1 MNSDKQEDY
10 FSALSGETSSLT
22 VGVNDSAAL
31 DSNKQL
37 GPFTS
42 SIMNNNLNII
52 DSNFSDDQLDQTNF
66 IPFATNLSEN
76 IDNGD
81 QEQNTLNASDA
92 IDVDSE
98 FNAKMVSTT
107 DVIDE
112 KTKTSSVLDSS
123 NVNEINI
130 VTDVGMEDK
139 TSSVSNDNSKGE
151 VTSTASDTIKVDMVV
166 NNDILTENEILKK
179 GIDDKNLSKDSENVD
194 KDVGNKSTPADA
206 SKDNATT
213 LDKKIEEIMNS
224 SGLNGCDAN
233 QLEECN
239 AGEGGIENKTT
250 EENVPTGFKELMN
263 KNIDSEIQEN
273 KDPCIQ
279 KESVSGDD
287 NDDKGDGT
295 LYIDEG
301 NDQEDGKSKDDAD
314 SETEKKTKD
323 ILDTTTEEE
332 EEDEDE
338 KAFGDNIKE
347 KKKKLIK
354 KAADIQAAEKIDIE
368 AFKSE
373 WSDEDDGNE
382 DEEKSSNKG
391 IKPGQGTKNI
401 PAEVSSASKFP
412 DVPIPED
419 IIDSSDKDTENIP
432 NDTEVNPEDEPNK
445 TSSEKHD
452 KNTELSHDGKICE
465 DIIVGEAKENEASR
479 ETMKEASNVTQ
490 TPKFNEETI
499 SGASKAPITSK
510 SETIDTSDNTVNT
523 SDNAANTSG
532 NTEKTES
539 SLDENLE
546 ESMLIEE
553 ISQDGDTMEVEGQ
566 DGGALEVEQ
575 EAGEV
580 VLEGGEHE
588 EAIVVIGGSN
598 GENLED
604 FVIVNENNEEQEIF
618 EEIGEDGTKTYY
630 VKVKPSTSA
639 PEQDPSDK
647 TETSETPVE
656 TEKETEPEEQAE
668 ETAVPVAR
676 RGRSPK
682 CGSEVA
688 LFAKKTKGRKL
699 HSNVPDEVARDLA
712 LQQLESPQ
720 LKRRAKRNTD
730 PILVKPSAGPVL
742 GPKVKTNLDDVAIK
756 IQIKTDSPTPPV
768 KALMEKAANLSKE
781 KLEKTVQLHYK
792 EKAQALLQKKTEAT
806 PGQTQP
812 AATKTPKQKVFQ
824 QKVLPKRSPLK
835 NSPTKNPASKIS
847 PPAGATKKPARVVP
861 SSADES
867 VAGVGG
873 DATPSRKSTR
883 LKIENQTLK
892 DYAVDLPES
901 CTNSF
906 TESTTMIISK
916 SPVKPGRPAK
926 RRLQED
932 AYLENTDSKRFMIS
946 YANTKKRLSEV
957 ESEDSPNPVIPP
969 LIIENGKD
977 IVDRLLSG
985 EQKSKRRTRGVS
997 NSAAEDLIIVE
1008 SPKKKKMKE
1017 FDPSLIPSAS
1027 ELVGNQESSIVN
1039 AEINQEIPSTN
1050 AQPPVDPTPTEP
1062 VPTTTPL
1069 IINTTTGGPTT
1080 KRAAKSSSATSS
1092 PRLVGSPR
1100 ASGSRGGLKAKIPA
1114 NTWNVTSEAD
1124 DTEEETREGMEE
1136 VVVPTPSLK
1145 KLKKSTGKLSS
1156 PGQDED
1162 KKRQK
1167 VMREINKLLG
1177 DEGAINM
1184 LYSVN
1189 QKRNRSGD
1197 SGGHPVMETAL
1208 TNKKMKKN
1216 LLLKTKLVKSAV
1228 LNLTSNSEDGIE
1240 TPQGRLRKS
1249 AFKPNSP
1256 LVVAHRANRRKVSL
1270 DSVRSSVS
1278 ESNVKSPLRPVIAE
1292 SVIFRRHSSDSSC
1305 SSSEEEEGEERR
1317 TSKDEEPV
1325 SEETQPVST
1334 APVSTPPPL
1343 NPKLKNTIRTN
1354 LLNLANRNA
1363 SSLRQDHLT
1372 AGTQSTASAPE
1383 VAAGESGTT
1392 ESGER
1397 RSSKE
1402 GDVISEVEQGLES
1415 LFGDNQEDGGRPAH
1429 PEQEEET
1436 EPSKEADAKETE
1448 TPETTAPVSTRSRK
1462 KAKKQQKQQQL
1473 DQQSAEVNGDADDV
1487 NVISVKI
1494 CDDLAYISFLN
1505 QNQQN
1510 FFTVNILNELTATL
1524 VYLDRQDAC
1533 KTILMMGAGFSSGVD
1548 LAYLL
1553 SDNKNKRRRNATNM
1567 ANALKEFITTL
1578 AQLGKP
1584 ILLGVTGAVVGA
1596 AVTILPLFDFVLASN
1611 TATFETLYHKLGQ
1624 IPEAAA
1630 TFTFPMFLGRNA
1642 TSELLMSCKKI
1653 SSQEAKSLNLITR
1666 ICNEDSFEKN
1676 AEIMQTTKLLLRK
1689 DLYSQLNE
1697 TLSTETDFLIE
1708 HWTSE
1713 EVQKNLKKHLLSSH
1727 G

>member
-1 MNSDKQEDY
+1 
-10 FSALSGETSSLT
+10 
-22 VGVNDSAAL
+22 
-31 DSNKQL
+31 
-37 GPFTS
+37 
-42 SIMNNNLNII
+42 MNNNLNII

-76 IDNGD
+76 IDNRD

-92 IDVDSE
+92 IVVDNE

-139 TSSVSNDNSKGE
+139 TSSVSNDNSKE
-151 VTSTASDTIKVDMVV
+151 EIASTASDTIKVDMVV
-166 NNDILTENEILKK
+166 NNDILTENEILNK
-179 GIDDKNLSKDSENVD
+179 GIDDQNLSKDSENVD
-194 KDVGNKSTPADA
+194 KHVGNKSTPADA
-206 SKDNATT
+206 SKDNAIT

-263 KNIDSEIQEN
+263 KNIDSEIQES
-273 KDPCIQ
+273 KDKACIQ

-287 NDDKGDGT
+287 DDDKTTDVIDEKTKTSSVLDSSNVNEINIVTDVGMEDKISSVSNDNSKGEITSTASDTIKVDMVVNNDILTENEILKKGIDDKNLSKDSENVDKDDGNKSTPAYASKDSATTLDKKIEEIMNSSGLNGCDANQPEESNAGEDGIENKTSEENVPTGFKELMTKNIDSEIQESKDKACIQKESVSGDDDDDKGDGT

-373 WSDEDDGNE
+373 WSDEDDGND

-432 NDTEVNPEDEPNK
+432 NDTEVNPEDKPNK

-452 KNTELSHDGKICE
+452 KNAELSHNGKICA

-479 ETMKEASNVTQ
+479 ETIKEASNVTQ

-499 SGASKAPITSK
+499 SSASKAPITSK

-523 SDNAANTSG
+523 LDNAANTSG

-682 CGSEVA
+682 SGSEVA
-688 LFAKKTKGRKL
+688 LFAKKTKGKKL
-699 HSNVPDEVARDLA
+699 RSNVPDEVARDLA

-756 IQIKTDSPTPPV
+756 V
-768 KALMEKAANLSKE
+768 
-781 KLEKTVQLHYK
+781 
-792 EKAQALLQKKTEAT
+792 
-806 PGQTQP
+806 
-812 AATKTPKQKVFQ
+812 
-824 QKVLPKRSPLK
+824 
-835 NSPTKNPASKIS
+835 
-847 PPAGATKKPARVVP
+847 VVP
-861 SSADES
+861 PSS
-867 VAGVGG
+867 VKKLK
-873 DATPSRKSTR
+873 KST
-883 LKIENQTLK
+883 
-892 DYAVDLPES
+892 D
-901 CTNSF
+901 
-906 TESTTMIISK
+906 
-916 SPVKPGRPAK
+916 
-926 RRLQED
+926 
-932 AYLENTDSKRFMIS
+932 
-946 YANTKKRLSEV
+946 
-957 ESEDSPNPVIPP
+957 
-969 LIIENGKD
+969 
-977 IVDRLLSG
+977 
-985 EQKSKRRTRGVS
+985 
-997 NSAAEDLIIVE
+997 
-1008 SPKKKKMKE
+1008 
-1017 FDPSLIPSAS
+1017 
-1027 ELVGNQESSIVN
+1027 
-1039 AEINQEIPSTN
+1039 

-1100 ASGSRGGLKAKIPA
+1100 ASGSRGGTKIIADQILLDVKGLKAKIPA

-1124 DTEEETREGMEE
+1124 DTEEETREGLEE

-1197 SGGHPVMETAL
+1197 SGGHPVMETA
-1208 TNKKMKKN
+1208 
-1216 LLLKTKLVKSAV
+1216 
-1228 LNLTSNSEDGIE
+1228 
-1240 TPQGRLRKS
+1240 RK
-1249 AFKPNSP
+1249 
-1256 LVVAHRANRRKVSL
+1256 
-1270 DSVRSSVS
+1270 
-1278 ESNVKSPLRPVIAE
+1278 
-1292 SVIFRRHSSDSSC
+1292 
-1305 SSSEEEEGEERR
+1305 
-1317 TSKDEEPV
+1317 
-1325 SEETQPVST
+1325 
-1334 APVSTPPPL
+1334 
-1343 NPKLKNTIRTN
+1343 
-1354 LLNLANRNA
+1354 
-1363 SSLRQDHLT
+1363 
-1372 AGTQSTASAPE
+1372 
-1383 VAAGESGTT
+1383 
-1392 ESGER
+1392 
-1397 RSSKE
+1397 
-1402 GDVISEVEQGLES
+1402 
-1415 LFGDNQEDGGRPAH
+1415 
-1429 PEQEEET
+1429 
-1436 EPSKEADAKETE
+1436 
-1448 TPETTAPVSTRSRK
+1448 
-1462 KAKKQQKQQQL
+1462 
-1473 DQQSAEVNGDADDV
+1473 
-1487 NVISVKI
+1487 
-1494 CDDLAYISFLN
+1494 
-1505 QNQQN
+1505 
-1510 FFTVNILNELTATL
+1510 
-1524 VYLDRQDAC
+1524 
-1533 KTILMMGAGFSSGVD
+1533 
-1548 LAYLL
+1548 
-1553 SDNKNKRRRNATNM
+1553 
-1567 ANALKEFITTL
+1567 
-1578 AQLGKP
+1578 
-1584 ILLGVTGAVVGA
+1584 
-1596 AVTILPLFDFVLASN
+1596 
-1611 TATFETLYHKLGQ
+1611 
-1624 IPEAAA
+1624 
-1630 TFTFPMFLGRNA
+1630 
-1642 TSELLMSCKKI
+1642 
-1653 SSQEAKSLNLITR
+1653 
-1666 ICNEDSFEKN
+1666 
-1676 AEIMQTTKLLLRK
+1676 
-1689 DLYSQLNE
+1689 
-1697 TLSTETDFLIE
+1697 
-1708 HWTSE
+1708 
-1713 EVQKNLKKHLLSSH
+1713 
-1727 G
+1727 